1 MRLCVC
7 VCVHACI
14 RKESV
19 WQADKDNLQVL
30 RMKRILSYLKHWQW
44 VNSTALPN
52 GFVMGKTQETIEYA
66 LVFNTASQGPDPS
79 TEHRP
84 SGLTVFCPSSCPCGR
99 RWASSEDPEP
109 SPGDNKTVHCCLLAT
124 NFHFSKE
131 HTQNTIRPSPTPNY
145 PHCPPPKKKKKE
157 KRA

>member
-1 MRLCVC
+1 M
-7 VCVHACI
+7 A
-14 RKESV
+14 
-19 WQADKDNLQVL
+19 
-30 RMKRILSYLKHWQW
+30 LSWER
-44 VNSTALPN
+44 S
-52 GFVMGKTQETIEYA
+52 QETIEYA

-131 HTQNTIRPSPTPNY
+131 HTQNTIRPSPTPTY
-145 PHCPPPKKKKKE
+145 PPKMNITHKERQKKKKKE
-157 KRA
+157 KKTDTSNALPVHLLALQKQ